1 MSIRTEVE
9 PALPTDGEN
18 ALEEIG
24 PMPPTPMSIRTEVEP
39 ALPTDGEN
47 ALEEIGPMP
56 PTPMS
61 IRTDVEPILPTD
73 GENAL
78 EEVGPMPPTPMSIR
92 TGIEPAL
99 PIDGEN
105 VLEEVGPM
113 PPTPMSI
120 RTGIEPALPTD
131 GENALEEIE
140 PMLPSPMSI
149 RTSIDPALPTDGENV
164 HAVEH
169 AILPDVLAAAHPVP
183 LPPVHPVPLPPVHP
197 APLPPAH
204 PAPLPP
210 VSLPMVS
217 TPIPTS
223 PPEPPPEIQVDGT
236 YANSTI
242 QKPNVIM
249 NCLIDD
255 FDMISIAVSNR
266 LSNLFEKKVEAEILD
281 RKKFWKRFLKE
292 HTKQQDLSNVTIFGN
307 KQQGYI
313 NGFDTKLNEK
323 VILGVALFK
332 GISKTDFYR
341 HTKNIQN
348 SQINSLILYN
358 SLTLTDKVIVN
369 SNVQYGESLL
379 QHTIDYQPS
388 IRTRSR
394 SKMFKA
400 GIESTN
406 MYTLN
411 RDTIIK
417 LSFRTTYSHFDIYQF
432 YKKNREVEVLIPR
445 KKTQFLLNTTKLSFK
460 KLLTHQ
466 GIIIKPVFYVKIE
479 NLVSIKGFSN
489 STVITQDNYCCIKN
503 QYLLHKKPRLNLGI
517 SLNILHRKA
526 LRFKIRGNYSFDR
539 KVESQN
545 ISMSFLYNL

>member
-1 MSIRTEVE
+1 MIDCKTHTLFSKIFLSITLFWIY
-9 PALPTDGEN
+9 PSLCLASGTGSIYYLD
-18 ALEEIG
+18 

-39 ALPTDGEN
+39 ILPTDGEN
-47 ALEEIGPMP
+47 ALEEIE
-56 PTPMS
+56 PMS
-61 IRTDVEPILPTD
+61 
-73 GENAL
+73 A
-78 EEVGPMPPTPMSIR
+78 TPMSIR

-105 VLEEVGPM
+105 
-113 PPTPMSI
+113 
-120 RTGIEPALPTD
+120 
-131 GENALEEIE
+131 ALEEIG
-140 PMLPSPMSI
+140 PMHYVQYELEHK
-149 RTSIDPALPTDGENV
+149 LEHV
-164 HAVEH
+164 VED
-169 AILPDVLAAAHPVP
+169 AILPEVPAAAHPAP
-183 LPPVHPVPLPPVHP
+183 LPPVHPAPLPPAHP

-223 PPEPPPEIQVDGT
+223 PPEPPPEIQVDST

-255 FDMISIAVSNR
+255 FDMISIAVNNR
-266 LSNLFEKKVEAEILD
+266 LSNLFEKKVETEIVD

-292 HTKQQDLSNVTIFGN
+292 LTKQQDLSNVTIFGN

-332 GISKTDFYR
+332 GISKTDFYK

-358 SLTLTDKVIVN
+358 SLTLTDKVMVN

-432 YKKNREVEVLIPR
+432 YKKNRGIEVFIPR
-445 KKTQFLLNTTKLSFK
+445 RKTQFLLNTTKLSFK

-466 GIIIKPVFYVKIE
+466 GIIVKPVFYVKAE
-479 NLVSIKGFSN
+479 NLVNIKGFSN
-489 STVITQDNYCCIKN
+489 SIVITQENYGCVEN
-503 QYLLHKKPRLNLGI
+503 QYLLRKKPRLNLGI
-517 SLNILHRKA
+517 NLSILYGKTI
-526 LRFKIRGNYSFDR
+526 RFKIRGNYGFGR

>member
-1 MSIRTEVE
+1 MSIRTGIE
-9 PALPTDGEN
+9 PTLPTDGGN
-18 ALEEIG
+18 ALEEIE
-24 PMPPTPMSIRTEVEP
+24 PMPPR
-39 ALPTDGEN
+39 
-47 ALEEIGPMP
+47 
-56 PTPMS
+56 
-61 IRTDVEPILPTD
+61 
-73 GENAL
+73 
-78 EEVGPMPPTPMSIR
+78 PMSIR
-92 TGIEPAL
+92 TGIEPTL
-99 PIDGEN
+99 PTNGEN
-105 VLEEVGPM
+105 ALEEIEPM
-113 PPTPMSI
+113 PPRPMHI

-131 GENALEEIE
+131 G
-140 PMLPSPMSI
+140 
-149 RTSIDPALPTDGENV
+149 GNV

-169 AILPDVLAAAHPVP
+169 AILPDVLAAAHPAP
-183 LPPVHPVPLPPVHP
+183 LPPAHP

-210 VSLPMVS
+210 AHPAPLLTIYTPVPVSAP
-217 TPIPTS
+217 S
-223 PPEPPPEIQVDGT
+223 PPDPPPQIQVDST

-242 QKPNVIM
+242 QKLNVIM

-266 LSNLFEKKVEAEILD
+266 LSNLFEKNVEAEIVD

-323 VILGVALFK
+323 IILGLALFK
-332 GISKTDFYR
+332 GISNTDFYGHR
-341 HTKNIQN
+341 KNIQN

-358 SLTLTDKVIVN
+358 SLTLTDKVMVN

-379 QHTIDYQPS
+379 QHTIDYQPYIS
-388 IRTRSR
+388 TRSR

-479 NLVSIKGFSN
+479 NLVNIKGSSN
-489 STVITQDNYCCIKN
+489 SIVITQDNYCCIEN
-503 QYLLHKKPRLNLGI
+503 QYLLHKKPKLNLGI
-517 SLNILHRKA
+517 SLNILHRKV

-539 KVESQN
+539 KVESKN
-545 ISMSFLYNL
+545 IATSFLYNL

>member
-1 MSIRTEVE
+1 MIDFETPTLLSKGFLLITLLWIYPSLCLASGTGSIYYLDPMPPRPMSIRTGIE
-9 PALPTDGEN
+9 PALPTGGEN

-24 PMPPTPMSIRTEVEP
+24 PMPLR
-39 ALPTDGEN
+39 
-47 ALEEIGPMP
+47 
-56 PTPMS
+56 
-61 IRTDVEPILPTD
+61 
-73 GENAL
+73 
-78 EEVGPMPPTPMSIR
+78 PMSIR

-105 VLEEVGPM
+105 ALEEIEPM
-113 PPTPMSI
+113 PLRPMYI
-120 RTGIEPALPTD
+120 RTSIEPILPTD

-140 PMLPSPMSI
+140 PMPHVQNEL
-149 RTSIDPALPTDGENV
+149 RHEVQHPAE
-164 HAVEH
+164 HKVEQ
-169 AILPDVLAAAHPVP
+169 AATPP
-183 LPPVHPVPLPPVHP
+183 LPPAHPAPLPPAHPAPLPPAHPAPLPPAHP

-217 TPIPTS
+217 TPIPKS
-223 PPEPPPEIQVDGT
+223 PPEPPPEIQVDST

-266 LSNLFEKKVEAEILD
+266 LSNLFEKKVEAEIVD

-332 GISKTDFYR
+332 GISKTYFYR

-358 SLTLTDKVIVN
+358 SLTLTDKVMVN

-432 YKKNREVEVLIPR
+432 YKKNREVEVLIAR
-445 KKTQFLLNTTKLSFK
+445 RKTQFLLNTTKLSFK

-539 KVESQN
+539 KVESKY
-545 ISMSFLYNL
+545 IATAFLYNL

>member
-1 MSIRTEVE
+1 MIDFKTHTLFSKIFLSITLFWIY
-9 PALPTDGEN
+9 PSLCLASGTGSIYYLD
-18 ALEEIG
+18 
-24 PMPPTPMSIRTEVEP
+24 PMPLR
-39 ALPTDGEN
+39 
-47 ALEEIGPMP
+47 
-56 PTPMS
+56 
-61 IRTDVEPILPTD
+61 
-73 GENAL
+73 
-78 EEVGPMPPTPMSIR
+78 PMSIR

-99 PIDGEN
+99 F
-105 VLEEVGPM
+105 
-113 PPTPMSI
+113 T
-120 RTGIEPALPTD
+120 R

-140 PMLPSPMSI
+140 PMPHVQNEL
-149 RTSIDPALPTDGENV
+149 RHEV
-164 HAVEH
+164 Q
-169 AILPDVLAAAHPVP
+169 
-183 LPPVHPVPLPPVHP
+183 HP
-197 APLPPAH
+197 AEHKVEQAATPPLPPAH
-204 PAPLPP
+204 PAPLLTIYTPVP
-210 VSLPMVS
+210 VSAP
-217 TPIPTS
+217 S
-223 PPEPPPEIQVDGT
+223 PPDPPPEIQVDGT

-266 LSNLFEKKVEAEILD
+266 LSNLFEKKVEAEIVD

-292 HTKQQDLSNVTIFGN
+292 HTKQQDLSKVTIFGN

-323 VILGVALFK
+323 IILGLALFK
-332 GISKTDFYR
+332 GISNTDFYGHR
-341 HTKNIQN
+341 KNIQN

-358 SLTLTDKVIVN
+358 SLTLTDKVMVN

-379 QHTIDYQPS
+379 QHTIDYQPYIS
-388 IRTRSR
+388 TRSR

-432 YKKNREVEVLIPR
+432 YKKNRGIEVFIPR
-445 KKTQFLLNTTKLSFK
+445 RKTQFLLNTAKLSFK

-466 GIIIKPVFYVKIE
+466 GIIVKPVFYVKAE
-479 NLVSIKGFSN
+479 NLVNIKGSSN
-489 STVITQDNYCCIKN
+489 SIVITQENYGCVEN
-503 QYLLHKKPRLNLGI
+503 QYLLRKKPRLNLGI
-517 SLNILHRKA
+517 NLSILYGKTI
-526 LRFKIRGNYSFDR
+526 RFKIRGNYGFGR

>member
-1 MSIRTEVE
+1 MIDFETPTLLSKGFLLITLLWIYPSLCLASGTGSIYYLDPMPPRPMSIRTGIE
-9 PALPTDGEN
+9 PALPTGGEN

-24 PMPPTPMSIRTEVEP
+24 PMPLR
-39 ALPTDGEN
+39 
-47 ALEEIGPMP
+47 
-56 PTPMS
+56 
-61 IRTDVEPILPTD
+61 
-73 GENAL
+73 
-78 EEVGPMPPTPMSIR
+78 PMSIR

-105 VLEEVGPM
+105 ALEEIEPM
-113 PPTPMSI
+113 PLRPMYI
-120 RTGIEPALPTD
+120 RTSIEPILPTD

-140 PMLPSPMSI
+140 PMPHVQNEL
-149 RTSIDPALPTDGENV
+149 RHEV
-164 HAVEH
+164 Q
-169 AILPDVLAAAHPVP
+169 
-183 LPPVHPVPLPPVHP
+183 HP
-197 APLPPAH
+197 AEHKVEQAATPPLPPAH

-217 TPIPTS
+217 TPIPKS
-223 PPEPPPEIQVDGT
+223 PPEPPPEIQVDST

-255 FDMISIAVSNR
+255 FDMISIGVSNR
-266 LSNLFEKKVEAEILD
+266 LSNLFEKKVEAEIVD

-332 GISKTDFYR
+332 GISKTYFYR

-358 SLTLTDKVIVN
+358 SLTLTDKVMVN

-432 YKKNREVEVLIPR
+432 YKKNREDIEAIDNVE
-445 KKTQFLLNTTKLSFK
+445 
-460 KLLTHQ
+460 
-466 GIIIKPVFYVKIE
+466 E
-479 NLVSIKGFSN
+479 
-489 STVITQDNYCCIKN
+489 
-503 QYLLHKKPRLNLGI
+503 
-517 SLNILHRKA
+517 
-526 LRFKIRGNYSFDR
+526 
-539 KVESQN
+539 
-545 ISMSFLYNL
+545 

>member
-1 MSIRTEVE
+1 
-9 PALPTDGEN
+9 
-18 ALEEIG
+18 
-24 PMPPTPMSIRTEVEP
+24 
-39 ALPTDGEN
+39 
-47 ALEEIGPMP
+47 
-56 PTPMS
+56 
-61 IRTDVEPILPTD
+61 
-73 GENAL
+73 
-78 EEVGPMPPTPMSIR
+78 
-92 TGIEPAL
+92 
-99 PIDGEN
+99 
-105 VLEEVGPM
+105 
-113 PPTPMSI
+113 
-120 RTGIEPALPTD
+120 
-131 GENALEEIE
+131 
-140 PMLPSPMSI
+140 
-149 RTSIDPALPTDGENV
+149 
-164 HAVEH
+164 
-169 AILPDVLAAAHPVP
+169 
-183 LPPVHPVPLPPVHP
+183 VHP
-197 APLPPAH
+197 APLPPV
-204 PAPLPP
+204 P
-210 VSLPMVS
+210 LPMVS
-217 TPIPTS
+217 TPIPLSAPS
-223 PPEPPPEIQVDGT
+223 PPPPIPTSPPEIQVDST

-266 LSNLFEKKVEAEILD
+266 LSNLFEKKVEAEIVD

-292 HTKQQDLSNVTIFGN
+292 HTKQQDLSKVTIFGN

-323 VILGVALFK
+323 IILGLALFK
-332 GISKTDFYR
+332 GISNTDFYGHR
-341 HTKNIQN
+341 KNIQN

-358 SLTLTDKVIVN
+358 SLTLTDKVMVN